1 MTAEKWVDALGVT
14 FGIIYFVRFWC
25 EIVGS
30 HKNKAGGT
38 SSPRG
43 SSGMKHMSLDTS
55 DEKLETK
62 GLLFLVLPGSYSAT
76 PRDTMQFRRLHVRF
90 QVVSVRTLT
99 LNSTLAN
106 RGMEEDGLRTLQG
119 EHSFSFAQVNSTAFM
134 TCLPG

>member
-30 HKNKAGGT
+30 HKNRAGGT

-62 GLLFLVLPGSYSAT
+62 GLLFTCFWCSLVPIQQPPGT
-76 PRDTMQFRRLHVRF
+76 PCNSEDCMLDFRWCL
-90 QVVSVRTLT
+90 S
-99 LNSTLAN
+99 
-106 RGMEEDGLRTLQG
+106 EPLR
-119 EHSFSFAQVNSTAFM
+119 
-134 TCLPG
+134 